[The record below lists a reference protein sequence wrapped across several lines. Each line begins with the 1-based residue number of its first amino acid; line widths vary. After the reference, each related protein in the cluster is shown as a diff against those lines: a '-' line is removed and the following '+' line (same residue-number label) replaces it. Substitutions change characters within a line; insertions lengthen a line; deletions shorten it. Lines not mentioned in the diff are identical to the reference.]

1 MSGIL
6 EMLKGLNLTDEQ
18 MEQLKELT
26 TETTDPMTMMAK
38 IQDILPGDVLQSLMM
53 QFMQD
58 PSAIIN
64 MAKEMGVDDE
74 TIDSISSNIPQ

>member
-1 MSGIL
+1 V
-6 EMLKGLNLTDEQ
+6 LKGLNLTDEQ